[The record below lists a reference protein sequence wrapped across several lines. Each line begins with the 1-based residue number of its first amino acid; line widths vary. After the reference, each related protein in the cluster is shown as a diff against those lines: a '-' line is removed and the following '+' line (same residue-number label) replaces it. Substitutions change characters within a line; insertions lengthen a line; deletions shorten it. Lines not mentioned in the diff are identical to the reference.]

1 LRNVAS
7 SGYKYCPRAEAKA
20 RHRCRA
26 LAWRDHRGSVR
37 VINNTSLQYWQ
48 RAASKGLDPQF
59 VNEVIQGMNCSPFEA
74 KAILEKVHEVFDP
87 LFSSAD
93 NLAPGQIRL
102 SVVDSGVAPNVP
114 LSQARQRLVTLT
126 LHLPEEDLRVRREGG
141 VIALRRRRMVR
152 MCEETF
158 QQGGLLTLEDLANL
172 FNCAV
177 RTLVTDLAAL
187 RREGATLPLRSTVK
201 DMGRAITHRRQ
212 IVELWMQGF
221 EYSEIA
227 LKTCHSVQSVA
238 NYVEKFKRCASL
250 VAGGFDLHT
259 VAFVARLSTALAQ
272 AFHEIYLNSQPAPHR
287 RQELNDFLKKN
298 NPFPTPEVS
307 FP

>member
-1 LRNVAS
+1 M
-7 SGYKYCPRAEAKA
+7 
-20 RHRCRA
+20 
-26 LAWRDHRGSVR
+26 
-37 VINNTSLQYWQ
+37 INNTSRQYWQ

-59 VNEVIQGMNCSPFEA
+59 LNEIVQGMNCSPFEA

-102 SVVDSGVAPNVP
+102 SVVDAGVAPNVP

-126 LHLPEEDLRVRREGG
+126 LHFPEEDLRVRREGG

-152 MCEETF
+152 ICEETF

-177 RTLVTDLAAL
+177 RTLVADLAAL
-187 RREGATLPLRSTVK
+187 RREGLTLPLRSTVK

-212 IVELWMQGF
+212 IVELWMQGL

-227 LKTCHSVQSVA
+227 LRTCHSVQSVA
-238 NYVEKFKRCASL
+238 NYVEKFKRCAAL
-250 VAGGFDLHT
+250 LAGGFDLHT
-259 VAFVARLSTALAQ
+259 VAFVARLSTSLAR
-272 AFHEIYLNSQPAPHR
+272 AFHDLHVKSRPVPHR
-287 RQELNDFLKKN
+287 QQELADFLKKN
-298 NPFPTPEVS
+298 DLLPTPEVS
-307 FP
+307 RP